1 MKIELRIVEVNRR
14 PLPLLEQQILQK
26 LEVND
31 HKVGRE
37 NAVEHLGEEV
47 LDIVVA
53 NGHFDELIDVL
64 VVDPSVAVAAF
75 CERRRC
81 DRFVPDLETDLAEM
95 RVGLRQMRFFA
106 LLAFFSALFLRVVFV
121 FRLGFL

>member
-37 NAVEHLGEEV
+37 NTIEHLGEEV

-53 NGHFDELIDVL
+53 NGHFDELIDIF

-75 CERRRC
+75 
-81 DRFVPDLETDLAEM
+81 
-95 RVGLRQMRFFA
+95 
-106 LLAFFSALFLRVVFV
+106 
-121 FRLGFL
+121 